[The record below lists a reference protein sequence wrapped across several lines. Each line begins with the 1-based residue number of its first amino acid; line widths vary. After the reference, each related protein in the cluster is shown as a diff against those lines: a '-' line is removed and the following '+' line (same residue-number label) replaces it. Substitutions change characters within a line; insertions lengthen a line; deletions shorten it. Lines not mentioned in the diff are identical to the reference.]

1 MSKLLRAENLTKVF
15 RSGKSNLVVL
25 DDLQLDVQAGEM
37 VAIVGESGSGKSTLL
52 HILGALDKPT
62 AGEVYCDGRLYS
74 ELSEHELGSLR
85 NRNFGFVWQLRSLL
99 LEFTAAENV
108 AMPLRIRGVESKEA
122 SERAEGW
129 LQRVGLKDRAAHRVG
144 ELSGGEQQRAALARA
159 LAGEPKVLMA
169 DEPTGNLDAR
179 TAEMIMQLLANL
191 HEECRMTTLLVTH
204 HLGFARRCDRTL
216 QLANGRLEAVSF
228 SETI

>member
-1 MSKLLRAENLTKVF
+1 MRAENLTKVF

-25 DDLQLDVQAGEM
+25 EDLQLDVQAGEM

-62 AGEVYCDGRLYS
+62 AGEVYCAGKLYS
-74 ELSEHELGSLR
+74 ELSERELGDLR

-122 SERAEGW
+122 SERAEGGW
-129 LQRVGLKDRAAHRVG
+129 NA
-144 ELSGGEQQRAALARA
+144 
-159 LAGEPKVLMA
+159 
-169 DEPTGNLDAR
+169 
-179 TAEMIMQLLANL
+179 
-191 HEECRMTTLLVTH
+191 
-204 HLGFARRCDRTL
+204 
-216 QLANGRLEAVSF
+216 
-228 SETI
+228 